1 MKRMCFI
8 KSEVEGEIYA
18 MKEKISTNK
27 ILASTSLVFGIL
39 SLFSFALI
47 DGSIVI
53 VAPSKLTTTYKE
65 GLKLSELALPQ
76 GWSWENRDT
85 SLSAG
90 TKAYPATF
98 DTTSLES
105 TTDFSNVDGYD
116 PNTHKVTRNVTV
128 EVIKADSVVTITT
141 QSLDKAYDGNAV
153 NAPEYTT
160 SGSDGQVTITW
171 KKNTGSVDTP
181 QWEDLKSAPS
191 TVGTYRVVVELAGND
206 NYNSAG
212 ATLDFVISKAQN
224 TWTKELSIT
233 GWTYNEKANA
243 PTANA
248 QFGDVTFTY
257 SSEENGTYTNEV
269 PVNAGTYY
277 VKASVAGTEN
287 YTSLESAPVAFEIA
301 KAIPA
306 YEKVTGLVL
315 GQGQP
320 LSKIELPEQFKW
332 VDETMIADE
341 LGTHTFKAVYT
352 PEDTANYQTIEVEI
366 EVEVVPTPVELNHV
380 PTISASDKKITV
392 GDKFEPL
399 KDVTATDE
407 EDGDLTPQIKV
418 IKNTVT
424 TKKAGTYEVTY
435 QVTDSQGAAVTKI
448 IKVTVEAKSTPV
460 NPDKDKPDNDK
471 DNGSVKTGDRINL
484 LLWEMMLIG
493 SSIILIYNLYRKK
506 RKTNQ

>member
-243 PTANA
+243 PTAKA

-301 KAIPA
+301 KAD
-306 YEKVTGLVL
+306 TTL
-315 GQGQP
+315 
-320 LSKIELPEQFKW
+320 
-332 VDETMIADE
+332 
-341 LGTHTFKAVYT
+341 TFV
-352 PEDTANYQTIEVEI
+352 
-366 EVEVVPTPVELNHV
+366 
-380 PTISASDKKITV
+380 
-392 GDKFEPL
+392 
-399 KDVTATDE
+399 
-407 EDGDLTPQIKV
+407 
-418 IKNTVT
+418 
-424 TKKAGTYEVTY
+424 
-435 QVTDSQGAAVTKI
+435 
-448 IKVTVEAKSTPV
+448 
-460 NPDKDKPDNDK
+460 K
-471 DNGSVKTGDRINL
+471 DNIDKTYDKQAISEPKVNKTGSSSEVAFAWYVANGNDWTL
-484 LLWEMMLIG
+484 LDNAPSDVGAYKVVASVPKAQAI
-493 SSIILIYNLYRKK
+493 
-506 RKTNQ
+506 

>member
-1 MKRMCFI
+1 M
-8 KSEVEGEIYA
+8 
-18 MKEKISTNK
+18 
-27 ILASTSLVFGIL
+27 
-39 SLFSFALI
+39 
-47 DGSIVI
+47 
-53 VAPSKLTTTYKE
+53 
-65 GLKLSELALPQ
+65 
-76 GWSWENRDT
+76 
-85 SLSAG
+85 
-90 TKAYPATF
+90 
-98 DTTSLES
+98 
-105 TTDFSNVDGYD
+105 
-116 PNTHKVTRNVTV
+116 
-128 EVIKADSVVTITT
+128 
-141 QSLDKAYDGNAV
+141 
-153 NAPEYTT
+153 
-160 SGSDGQVTITW
+160 
-171 KKNTGSVDTP
+171 
-181 QWEDLKSAPS
+181 
-191 TVGTYRVVVELAGND
+191 
-206 NYNSAG
+206 
-212 ATLDFVISKAQN
+212 ISKAQN
-224 TWTKELSIT
+224 TWTEELSIT

-277 VKASVAGTEN
+277 VKATVTGTEN
-287 YTSLESAPVAFEIA
+287 YTGLESAPVAFEIA